1 MKSLEN
7 LKFPDNFMENP
18 LSLNIIVAKFG
29 DGTYVNVD
37 QDVFFSML
45 GLCTFYLKSYFDS
58 SELSYYHE
66 QCKLHLFASFA
77 VSKIL
82 SKIFHACI

>member
-29 DGTYVNVD
+29 NGTYVNVD

-45 GLCTFYLKSYFDS
+45 SLYTFYMKSYFDS
-58 SELSYYHE
+58 NELSFYYKR
-66 QCKLHLFASFA
+66 CKLHLFA
-77 VSKIL
+77 
-82 SKIFHACI
+82 

>member
-37 QDVFFSML
+37 QDVFFYVRL
-45 GLCTFYLKSYFDS
+45 V
-58 SELSYYHE
+58 
-66 QCKLHLFASFA
+66 HLLFEVLF
-77 VSKIL
+77 
-82 SKIFHACI
+82 